1 MKFTADLASEGD
13 TQSIIEQTV
22 DKYGKLDI
30 LVNNA
35 GIMELGSIENTSLD
49 QYDRIM
55 NVNVRWVL
63 SGFK

>member
-55 NVNVRWVL
+55 NVNVR
-63 SGFK
+63 